1 MRGGRRVYHELD
13 NYSIEREIGH
23 GSFAIVYKAYEKVS
37 LDIHFAKF
45 DEFLSVNIMRLPSR
59 Q

>member
-23 GSFAIVYKAYEKVS
+23 GSFAIVYKGYEKVTPII
-37 LDIHFAKF
+37 LFPKF
-45 DEFLSVNIMRLPSR
+45 
-59 Q
+59 